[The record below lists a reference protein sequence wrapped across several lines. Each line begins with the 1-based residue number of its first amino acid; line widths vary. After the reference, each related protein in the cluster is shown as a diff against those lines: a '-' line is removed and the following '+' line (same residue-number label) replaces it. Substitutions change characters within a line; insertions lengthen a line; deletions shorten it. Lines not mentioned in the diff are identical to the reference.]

1 MTALRITSVLEQI
14 NPLRLAGPL
23 FDKELRVASRR
34 RRFYI
39 LRFVYICLFGIV
51 VVQTWLLVAR
61 PGYKSTP
68 LVWASRM
75 SEVGKIVTAAIV
87 WFQFIMAQLLTAILL
102 SGAIATEIRQRTL
115 DALLVTP
122 IRDVQIVTGKLVSG
136 LLQLVLLLAISLPL
150 LAIVRV
156 FGGVP
161 WDFLVCGLCL
171 TFATAVLVSALS
183 LFLSVT
189 NRQAHQVAT
198 SAVGVCILFWFGT
211 GILVTALV
219 QTSRLSNSAATA
231 MLDLTNPYVVL
242 FRQTGAMLS
251 ASGPGPVVFPWPI
264 HCLVALG
271 AAGGLLLLSVW
282 RLRKAAAGAMVSAS
296 PGFEPGGAE
305 RAGRLSWLKRR
316 AIRPVK
322 GSPIVW
328 KELCRPR
335 VARNRRGLL
344 SVILLA
350 IAIALVVGCLVVL
363 VVVGHAPVASVCAG
377 AAHVVTLLFALDVT
391 TSAAGAIPREK
402 EARTWPILLTTP
414 LDNGQIVWGKAVA
427 AIRRSLPLLVVLL
440 ILALTALLLSPR
452 DTRPYQSELHAVGT
466 SMVGLAGALVFLIG
480 LGLYVGTRVR
490 TATMA
495 VVATLG
501 IYLGTQMVIGF
512 LFLLVAV
519 PVGHSSRSVIANRP
533 FLLSIVSVVVPAM
546 LYAGAG
552 LLLAQ
557 GAAVRLRRSV
567 FS

>member
-1 MTALRITSVLEQI
+1 MTASQITSVLEQI

-34 RRFYI
+34 RRFYAM
-39 LRFVYICLFGIV
+39 RCVYICLFGIV
-51 VVQTWLLVAR
+51 VVYTWLLVAR
-61 PGYKSTP
+61 PGHKSTP

-171 TFATAVLVSALS
+171 TFATAVLVGALS
-183 LFLSVT
+183 LCLSVT

-198 SAVGVCILFWFGT
+198 NAVGVCTLFWFCIGML
-211 GILVTALV
+211 IAVLV
-219 QTSRLSNSAATA
+219 QTSRLSNSTATGI
-231 MLDLTNPYVVL
+231 LDLTSPYVVL
-242 FRQTGAMLS
+242 FRQTRTMLS
-251 ASGPGPVVFPWPI
+251 AAGPGPVVFPWPI

-305 RAGRLSWLKRR
+305 RAGRLSWFKRR

-335 VARNRRGLL
+335 VPRNRRGIL
-344 SVILLA
+344 SAVFLT
-350 IAIALVVGCLVVL
+350 IAIALIVGCVVVL
-363 VVVGHAPVASVCAG
+363 IVVGHAPVASVCAG
-377 AAHVVTLLFALDVT
+377 AASVFTLLFILDVT

-402 EARTWPILLTTP
+402 EARTWPILLATP
-414 LDNGQIVWGKAVA
+414 LGNGEIVRGKAFG
-427 AIRRSLPLLVVLL
+427 AIRRSWPLLAMLL
-440 ILALTALLLSPR
+440 ILALAAMLLAPEEGQHSESALHRMGMSVVSLSA
-452 DTRPYQSELHAVGT
+452 T
-466 SMVGLAGALVFLIG
+466 LVFLIG

-501 IYLGTQMVIGF
+501 IYLGTQMLIGF
-512 LFLLVAV
+512 LFMLVAV
-519 PVGHSSRSVIANRP
+519 TGSPIFGSMIANRS

-552 LLLAQ
+552 LLLGR
-557 GAAVRLRRSV
+557 GAVVRLRRNV